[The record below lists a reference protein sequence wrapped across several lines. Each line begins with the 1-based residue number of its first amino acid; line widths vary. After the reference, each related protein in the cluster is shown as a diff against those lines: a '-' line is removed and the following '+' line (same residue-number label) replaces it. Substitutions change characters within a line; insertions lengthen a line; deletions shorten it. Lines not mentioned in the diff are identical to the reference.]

1 VAGARSSGA
10 SSSGAADSGRAALPG
25 RTLGAA
31 SRHAEAGLATA
42 GVRAAAAEASWLLE
56 AVTGLSPARQ
66 RLHPETPLST
76 SQRRRLARMLE
87 RRCGREPLQL
97 VLGASE
103 FYGLRLSVR
112 RGVLVP
118 RPETEALVEHAL
130 ADLPRE
136 RPTTVIDVGTGVGA
150 VALALAA
157 QRPLARVLASDLDP
171 AAVAL
176 ARRNARALGLELTV
190 CHADLLEHPRL
201 RAAAR
206 RADLLVA
213 NLPYL
218 PEADRGTLPPE
229 LAWESGAALFAGRD
243 GLSVA
248 RRLRAQAWRALRPAA
263 VAWWE
268 LDPRNA
274 ERFAREALAVG
285 WPEARL
291 AADLVGRRRFVR
303 LVR

>member
-1 VAGARSSGA
+1 MAARSSGA
-10 SSSGAADSGRAALPG
+10 ATLVGGATVSERALEAL
-25 RTLGAA
+25 R
-31 SRHAEAGLATA
+31 RHAEAKLAAA
-42 GVRAAAAEASWLLE
+42 GVHAAAAEAAWLLE
-56 AVTGLSPARQ
+56 AVTGLSPAQQ
-66 RLHPETPLST
+66 RLQPGTPLSA
-76 SQRRRLARMLE
+76 SQRRRLARVLA

-97 VLGASE
+97 VLGATE

-112 RGVLVP
+112 PGVLVP

-130 ADLPRE
+130 ADLPGD
-136 RPTTVIDVGTGVGA
+136 RPTTVIDVGTGSGA

-157 QRPLARVLASDLDP
+157 ERPLARVLASDLDP

-176 ARRNARALGLELTV
+176 ARRNARSLDLALTV
-190 CHADLLEHPRL
+190 CRADLLEHPRL

-206 RADLLVA
+206 SADVLVA

-218 PEADRGTLPPE
+218 PAADRGSLPPE
-229 LAWESGAALFAGRD
+229 LAWESGAALFAGRE
-243 GLSVA
+243 GLTVA
-248 RRLRAQAWRALRPAA
+248 RRLRAQAWRALRPGA

-268 LDPRNA
+268 LDARNA

>member
-1 VAGARSSGA
+1 MAAA
-10 SSSGAADSGRAALPG
+10 SPSGAAAPGRTALPE

-31 SRHAEAGLATA
+31 WRQARSRLAAA
-42 GVRAAAAEASWLLE
+42 GVGAAAAEASWLLE
-56 AVTGLSPARQ
+56 AVTGLAPARQ
-66 RLHPETPLST
+66 RLHPDTPLST
-76 SQRRRLARMLE
+76 SQRRRLARVLE
-87 RRCGREPLQL
+87 RRCAREPLQV
-97 VLGASE
+97 VLGVTE
-103 FYGLRLSVR
+103 FHGLRLSVR
-112 RGVLVP
+112 PGVLVP

-130 ADLPRE
+130 ADLSE
-136 RPTTVIDVGTGVGA
+136 ARPTTVIDVGTGGGA

-157 QRPLARVLASDLDP
+157 RRPLARIVASDVDP
-171 AAVAL
+171 AALAL
-176 ARRNARALGLELTV
+176 ARRNARALGLAITV
-190 CHADLLEHPRL
+190 CRADLLEHPRL

-218 PEADRGTLPPE
+218 PESDRGTLPPE
-229 LAWESGAALFAGRD
+229 LAWESDAALFAGRE

-248 RRLRAQAWRALRPAA
+248 RRLRAQAWKALRPGA
-263 VAWWE
+263 VVWWE
-268 LDPRNA
+268 LDARNA

-285 WPEARL
+285 WPQAGL

>member
-1 VAGARSSGA
+1 VVVAGSSGA
-10 SSSGAADSGRAALPG
+10 PSSTAPGGARVAAPA
-25 RTLGAA
+25 RTLGGASGHAVERLAA
-31 SRHAEAGLATA
+31 A
-42 GVRAAAAEASWLLE
+42 GVRAAATEAAWLLE
-56 AVTGLSPARQ
+56 AVTGLSPAHQ
-66 RLHPETPLST
+66 RLHPLTPLT
-76 SQRRRLARMLE
+76 ASQRRRLARLVE

-97 VLGASE
+97 VLGTTE
-103 FYGLRLSVR
+103 FYGLRLAVR

-130 ADLPRE
+130 ADLPGE
-136 RPTTVIDVGTGVGA
+136 RRATVVDVGTGTGA

-157 QRPLARVLASDLDP
+157 QRPLARVLAADLDS

-190 CHADLLEHPRL
+190 CRADLLEHPRL

-218 PEADRGTLPPE
+218 PDGDRGTLPPE

-243 GLSVA
+243 GLGVA
-248 RRLRAQAWRALRPAA
+248 RRLRAQAWRALRPGA

-274 ERFAREALAVG
+274 ERFAREALGVG